1 MAKSVTGIGYL
12 SSGISLVTQPG
23 IRRFVIIPVLINI
36 VVFSGLIWY
45 GSSQF
50 DLFMNWLLPEDLNSY
65 DKCMTS
71 GRS

>member
-45 GSSQF
+45 GSRMLGIP
-50 DLFMNWLLPEDLNSY
+50 LFALSY
-65 DKCMTS
+65 GLCLHCLHF
-71 GRS
+71 